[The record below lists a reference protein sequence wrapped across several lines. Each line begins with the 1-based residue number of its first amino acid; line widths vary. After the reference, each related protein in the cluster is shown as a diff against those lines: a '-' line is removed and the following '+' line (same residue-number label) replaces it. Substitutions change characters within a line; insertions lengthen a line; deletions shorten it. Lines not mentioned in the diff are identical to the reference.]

1 MPIQAVLLQRA
12 GQPRIEFGQSIL
24 RLLQELLHAIKTI
37 HSIGCTLSEL
47 LVRSLKS
54 TGSLICDEA
63 ARHQL
68 AHGLVQLIKRIDKTL
83 AATLKAAL
91 HTLDVII
98 RYIFTLAIG
107 LTLPIRN
114 LTPPVHTAAD
124 AEWTTMPIHE

>member
-12 GQPRIEFGQSIL
+12 GQLRIEFGQSIL

-98 RYIFTLAIG
+98 RYIYVGHRTN
-107 LTLPIRN
+107 PS
-114 LTPPVHTAAD
+114 HTEPYATGPYRRRRRMDNHAH
-124 AEWTTMPIHE
+124 P